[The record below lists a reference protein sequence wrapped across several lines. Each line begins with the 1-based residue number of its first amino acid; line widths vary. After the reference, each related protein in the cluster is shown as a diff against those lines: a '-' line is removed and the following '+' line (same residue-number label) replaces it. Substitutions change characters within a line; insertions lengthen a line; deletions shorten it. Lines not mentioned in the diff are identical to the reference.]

1 MLRPIETHYFKLK
14 VSKYKKTVEKKSE
27 WKSELKIHFAFCLG

>member
-1 MLRPIETHYFKLK
+1 MLSKSVSAWKDLMLRPIETHYFKLK

-27 WKSELKIHFAFCLG
+27 